1 MRDYYLLDE
10 NVVFLNHGSFGACPK
25 PVFERYQAW
34 QLELERQPVEFLG
47 RRHDSLIRESLAI
60 LGDFLGTSGEN
71 LVFVP
76 NATTGLNMVARS
88 LKLSAGD
95 EILTTDHEYGA
106 LNLTWSYISR
116 ETDCQLIVMPLPE
129 QFDNPDDV
137 VEAIWMGV
145 TERTKI
151 IFLSHITS
159 PTALILP
166 VEEICKRA
174 RSAGIMTI
182 IDGAHVPGHLPLNLD
197 ALEADFY
204 SGNCHKWLSAPKGS
218 AFVYVNP
225 EYHDLIDPLTISWGW
240 DGETLFDRTSWQG
253 TREIAAFLTVPDAI
267 QFQKDHDWATIY
279 ASCHELAIETMKR
292 VCDLLDLP
300 PYATPDFFGQMSLAP
315 LPDNTDLE
323 KLKAYLYDNHHVEV
337 PLTTHG
343 ERKFIRISIQVY
355 NTREDADALI
365 NGLEA
370 YFDA

>member
-1 MRDYYLLDE
+1 MRELYLLDE

-47 RRHDSLIRESLAI
+47 RRHDSLIHKSLSI

-71 LVFVP
+71 LIFVP

-88 LKLSAGD
+88 LKLGAGD

-116 ETDCQLIVMPLPE
+116 ETACTVTAMLLPE
-129 QFDNPDDV
+129 KFDNPDDV
-137 VEAIWMGV
+137 VEAIWQGV

-174 RSAGIMTI
+174 RAAGIMTM

-197 ALEADFY
+197 VLDADIY

-225 EYHDLIDPLTISWGW
+225 KYHDLIDPLTISWGW
-240 DGETLFDRTSWQG
+240 DGDSLFERTRWQG

-267 QFQKDHDWATIY
+267 QFQREHDWASVS
-279 ASCHELAIETMKR
+279 ARCHDLAIETMNR
-292 VCDLLDLP
+292 ACDLLCLV
-300 PYATPDFFGQMSLAP
+300 PYATPDFFGQMSLFP
-315 LPDNTDLE
+315 LPDDTDLE
-323 KLKAYLYDNHHVEV
+323 KLKIFLYDKHCVEIPV
-337 PLTTHG
+337 TTHG
-343 ERKFIRISIQVY
+343 ELKFLRMSVQAY
-355 NTREDADALI
+355 NTVADADALI
-365 NGLEA
+365 EGVKQ
-370 YFDA
+370 YFDV

>member
-10 NVVFLNHGSFGACPK
+10 TVVFLNHGSFGACPK

-47 RRHDSLIRESLAI
+47 RRHDSLIHDSLKI
-60 LGDFLGTSGEN
+60 LGEFLGTSGEN

-76 NATTGLNMVARS
+76 NATTGLNMIARS
-88 LKLSAGD
+88 MKLDAGD

-106 LNLTWSYISR
+106 LDLTWSYISR
-116 ETDCQLIVMPLPE
+116 ETDCTIKVMPLPE
-129 QFDNPDDV
+129 IFNNPDDV
-137 VEAIWMGV
+137 VEAIWKGV

-182 IDGAHVPGHLPLNLD
+182 IDGAHVPGHLALNLD
-197 ALEADFY
+197 ELGADFY
-204 SGNCHKWLSAPKGS
+204 SGNCHKWLSAPKSS
-218 AFVYVNP
+218 AFSYVNP

-240 DGETLFDRTSWQG
+240 DGETLFDRTRWQG

-267 QFQKDHDWATIY
+267 QFQKEHDWASVS
-279 ASCHELAIETMKR
+279 ARCHELAIETMNR
-292 VCDLLDLP
+292 ACDLLELA
-300 PYATPDFFGQMSLAP
+300 PYATPDFFGQMALLP
-315 LPDNTDLE
+315 LPDDTDLDA
-323 KLKAYLYDNHHVEV
+323 LKIYLYDKHRVEV
-337 PLTTHG
+337 PVTTQG
-343 ERKFIRISIQVY
+343 KRKFIRVSIQAY

-365 NGLEA
+365 NGLRA
-370 YFDA
+370 FC